1 MTGQGLLDLQNKITD
16 TLSKTIEDEGGVD
29 KKEII
34 KITKKCMN
42 NSDMKIA
49 NINVLVEN
57 VEAYLSKNYHY
68 DEILDEYTE
77 EGWE

>member
-1 MTGQGLLDLQNKITD
+1 MGGQGLLDLQNNIKY
-16 TLSKTIEDEGGVD
+16 TLSKAIEDEGRVD
-29 KKEII
+29 KKDII
-34 KITKKCMN
+34 EITKKCMN
-42 NSDMKIA
+42 NSDIKIA

-77 EGWE
+77 EGWN